1 MPSVFLKSTNVFFI
15 LICLTPFIKYVCAL
29 FKGPF
34 THTVFRPPKDERRKN
49 RAEKRAETKKSF
61 GFPKLKLSK
70 LFGAEKIWK
79 PKLESR
85 KTQQPMKSIH
95 LITWWC
101 ANHYLFWSSITN
113 AKLFFFCQTKRF
125 FISILDWFLQLP
137 YLFLNAEKENSD
149 QWWDCSLI
157 REDTYKICCERWREC
172 C

>member
-1 MPSVFLKSTNVFFI
+1 MKT
-15 LICLTPFIKYVCAL
+15 L
-29 FKGPF
+29 FKARSHWTFFGRRK
-34 THTVFRPPKDERRKN
+34 TKDEKIEPKN
-49 RAEKRAETKKSF
+49 EPKQKKSF
-61 GFPKLKLSK
+61 GFSKLKLSK

-85 KTQQPMKSIH
+85 KTHQPMKSIH

-125 FISILDWFLQLP
+125 FISKLDWFLLLP

-157 REDTYKICCERWREC
+157 QEENT
-172 C
+172 